1 MIRIVKAGDSRIGE
15 FNARPAF
22 PQEAE
27 DAAFRVLADIR
38 KNGDRAVRKYVAKFE
53 GYKGTDLKVDA
64 GDIKIPAKIAAAVK
78 DAHRRVMKFSK
89 ASLRKAW
96 TMKTPGGGSAGEFFS
111 PMDRVGVYV
120 PGGTAPLA
128 STSIMTVT
136 LAKAAG
142 VREIVAC
149 TPAGR
154 TGEVN
159 PVLLYAL
166 KLAGATEIYRVGGI
180 QAIGMMPYGTESC
193 RKVQKIA
200 GPGNAFVT
208 AAKRQVY
215 GYVAI
220 DQVAGPSEIAVLA
233 DGSVDARWVA
243 ADLLSQAEHGS
254 GLEKSLCVCT
264 SREFAEKVRAEVLAQ
279 TKKLSRREIIERVIN
294 SDGILIV
301 VAKDIGEGMEVVNRF
316 APEHFEIMT
325 KDALKVMK
333 GVRSAGAVFA
343 PVAPGAG
350 ESALRRYASER
361 LQKLS
366 DALRELFDTVHG
378 TLEKR
383 SNDNDIAS
391 VFDRAA
397 DEVCIRC
404 RNRDLCW
411 QCGYADTLD
420 ILNGITGV
428 MLSRGRITRGDL
440 PERFRDQCI
449 APEAFVTALNGEL
462 RAMMFRK
469 QFRARLGEN
478 RAAAYGQYA
487 DMSKIMETA
496 AKELAAAEGTDPLAE
511 RRLLRFLHGM
521 DMNAKASVFRDARGR
536 LHATVESGSLG
547 TLTKDTAYLDK
558 LSGVLGVR
566 LCRPAAENDEREKI
580 LLLQAEPLAVSVG
593 IAAMKKQGEPVSGD
607 RGTYFKTDSGVLCVI
622 LSDGMGSGTGAA
634 RDSVAAVR
642 VLERFLRAGVEP
654 VTAMKILN
662 SVMLLRNG

>member
-180 QAIGMMPYGTESC
+180 QAIGMMAYGTESC

-343 PVAPGAG
+343 GAWTP
-350 ESALRRYASER
+350 ESAGDFVAGPSHVLPTGGAANMFNGLTPDDFRRRHSFVAYTRKDLMETRATIEAFAEVEG
-361 LQKLS
+361 L
-366 DALRELFDTVHG
+366 DAHG
-378 TLEKR
+378 
-383 SNDNDIAS
+383 
-391 VFDRAA
+391 RAA
-397 DEVCIRC
+397 SIRF
-404 RNRDLCW
+404 
-411 QCGYADTLD
+411 
-420 ILNGITGV
+420 
-428 MLSRGRITRGDL
+428 
-440 PERFRDQCI
+440 E
-449 APEAFVTALNGEL
+449 
-462 RAMMFRK
+462 
-469 QFRARLGEN
+469 
-478 RAAAYGQYA
+478 
-487 DMSKIMETA
+487 
-496 AKELAAAEGTDPLAE
+496 
-511 RRLLRFLHGM
+511 
-521 DMNAKASVFRDARGR
+521 
-536 LHATVESGSLG
+536 
-547 TLTKDTAYLDK
+547 
-558 LSGVLGVR
+558 
-566 LCRPAAENDEREKI
+566 
-580 LLLQAEPLAVSVG
+580 
-593 IAAMKKQGEPVSGD
+593 
-607 RGTYFKTDSGVLCVI
+607 
-622 LSDGMGSGTGAA
+622 
-634 RDSVAAVR
+634 
-642 VLERFLRAGVEP
+642 
-654 VTAMKILN
+654 
-662 SVMLLRNG
+662 

>member
-166 KLAGATEIYRVGGI
+166 KLAGVTEIYRVGGI
-180 QAIGMMPYGTESC
+180 QAIGMMAYGTESC

-294 SDGILIV
+294 SDGFSLSLRKISGRVWKWSTASRPSIS
-301 VAKDIGEGMEVVNRF
+301 
-316 APEHFEIMT
+316 
-325 KDALKVMK
+325 
-333 GVRSAGAVFA
+333 RS
-343 PVAPGAG
+343 
-350 ESALRRYASER
+350 
-361 LQKLS
+361 
-366 DALRELFDTVHG
+366 
-378 TLEKR
+378 
-383 SNDNDIAS
+383 
-391 VFDRAA
+391 
-397 DEVCIRC
+397 
-404 RNRDLCW
+404 
-411 QCGYADTLD
+411 
-420 ILNGITGV
+420 
-428 MLSRGRITRGDL
+428 
-440 PERFRDQCI
+440 
-449 APEAFVTALNGEL
+449 
-462 RAMMFRK
+462 
-469 QFRARLGEN
+469 
-478 RAAAYGQYA
+478 
-487 DMSKIMETA
+487 
-496 AKELAAAEGTDPLAE
+496 
-511 RRLLRFLHGM
+511 
-521 DMNAKASVFRDARGR
+521 
-536 LHATVESGSLG
+536 
-547 TLTKDTAYLDK
+547 
-558 LSGVLGVR
+558 
-566 LCRPAAENDEREKI
+566 
-580 LLLQAEPLAVSVG
+580 
-593 IAAMKKQGEPVSGD
+593 
-607 RGTYFKTDSGVLCVI
+607 
-622 LSDGMGSGTGAA
+622 
-634 RDSVAAVR
+634 
-642 VLERFLRAGVEP
+642 
-654 VTAMKILN
+654 
-662 SVMLLRNG
+662 